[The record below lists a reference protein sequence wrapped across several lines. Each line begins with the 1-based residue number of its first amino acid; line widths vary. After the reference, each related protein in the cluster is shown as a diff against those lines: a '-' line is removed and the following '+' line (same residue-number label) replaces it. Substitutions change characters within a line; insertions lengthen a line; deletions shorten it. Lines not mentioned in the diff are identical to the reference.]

1 MASQPKSNEN
11 ALPCVDCCLIAAAND
26 KENML
31 TPSFSIATNC
41 FEGCLDTNDAMLD
54 FVESLG
60 SIVANPDVNSKN
72 VNKKM
77 QCFELNLKKII
88 TFCQTIPDLFARFY
102 ELILEDMNK
111 YTHKHNNKTVII
123 LYPLIRDRVDADI
136 KSFETMF
143 RENRTPKRRIMKF
156 LLETGDINAFTVM
169 LQTLF
174 SFHAYG
180 MDLALVLP
188 PKMRFIIESFT
199 EVDYAM
205 SDDCNFNTL
214 YLHKSMCIIAKQ
226 VLDAV
231 LIEGNIDVV
240 ELEKKVDKTSGPGLQ
255 FGLSELLLFYNKQ
268 EHSLHH
274 FCYSARENDET
285 VRIYCERLPIAEE
298 TKVLNNEYEIH
309 SFEWIFHIKKEPF
322 KQFLQK
328 ALLISRSEVSDNA
341 TVDVT
346 STNEVGKDDDVGD
359 SMTCDND
366 CVDPSK
372 DKKLIS
378 RKDIGENV
386 SEDSN
391 GDDDDTDPTKRMAT
405 VTSRFTVEIGN
416 LFKYWDK
423 SQNSDPTMKE
433 RRFVTTRVGTDWP
446 HLYNSPCVVTI
457 KYNHALKF
465 ESAKNRNAFAK
476 VSGFCKICQS
486 EHIFRI
492 KRSPFKEF
500 LGEKNKVKYIGVKD
514 MIIDVSVTGLF
525 HETDGKPDITKPVHK
540 KENADGYHLKG
551 EERQILADY
560 ATNKG
565 VTSAFNDQ
573 FAFMNKDDM
582 SKFNITSIR
591 NRNVIKRA
599 MYQSEKKMHGGE
611 TPYSAVKT
619 VFLQQKTDFSP
630 NFEKTSASMALPGNV
645 RKFEEEPFK
654 VYFANYDQLKVGAHY
669 MNDPDKTTIIN
680 LDSSGKYWQD
690 GTRAGKEALN
700 SAIVIPPVSKG
711 HSPFPIMETVSCSN
725 KTIDFIQFLQYSW
738 HLMSTAINNE
748 KVANP
753 AIAVSDFSFPNLHA
767 FLNFFNKTDIYEYL
781 RTAYNCF
788 CKNLPLPYG
797 TIITICK
804 NHILPILL
812 KTARAMHVDKAV
824 ADTFICGFLKV
835 LEVGL

>member
-1 MASQPKSNEN
+1 
-11 ALPCVDCCLIAAAND
+11 
-26 KENML
+26 
-31 TPSFSIATNC
+31 
-41 FEGCLDTNDAMLD
+41 MLD

-60 SIVANPDVNSKN
+60 CIVANPDVNSKN
-72 VNKKM
+72 VNKKL
-77 QCFELNLKKII
+77 QCFEMNLKKII
-88 TFCQTIPDLFARFY
+88 TFCQTIPNLFARFY

-111 YTHKHNNKTVII
+111 YTHNHNNKTVIF
-123 LYPLIRDRVDADI
+123 LYRLIRDCVEADI
-136 KSFETMF
+136 KSFEIMF
-143 RENRTPKRRIMKF
+143 RENRTAKRNIMKF

-174 SFHAYG
+174 SFHVYG
-180 MDLALVLP
+180 MDLSILLP
-188 PKMRFIIESFT
+188 PKMRFITESFT

-205 SDDCNFNTL
+205 ADDCNFNTL

-231 LIEGNIDVV
+231 LMKGNIGVV
-240 ELEKKVDKTSGPGLQ
+240 ELDKKVDKRAGPSLQ

-274 FCYSARENDET
+274 FCYSAREDDQI
-285 VRIYCERLPIAEE
+285 VRIYCERLPIAEG
-298 TKVLNNEYEIH
+298 TKVFNKDHEIH

-328 ALLISRSEVSDNA
+328 AQLISKEQLTDNA

-346 STNEVGKDDDVGD
+346 NTNEVGKDDAD
-359 SMTCDND
+359 SMTYDND
-366 CVDPSK
+366 CGDHSMVK
-372 DKKLIS
+372 DEKQIS
-378 RKDIGENV
+378 GEEIKENV
-386 SEDSN
+386 SDSN
-391 GDDDDTDPTKRMAT
+391 GEDEIEDKDHTKRMAT
-405 VTSRFTVEIGN
+405 VTSRFSVEVGN

-446 HLYNSPCVVTI
+446 HFYNSPCVVII

-476 VSGFCKICQS
+476 VSGFCKICHS

-500 LGEKNKVKYIGVKD
+500 LGEKNKVKYIGAKD
-514 MIIDVSVTGLF
+514 MIVDVSVTGMF
-525 HETDGKPDITKPVHK
+525 HETNGKPDITKPVHK
-540 KENADGYHLKG
+540 EENADGYHLKG
-551 EERQILADY
+551 EERQIMADY

-565 VTSAFNDQ
+565 VTSAFHDQ

-591 NRNVIKRA
+591 NRNVIKQA
-599 MYQSEKKMHGGE
+599 MYQSEKKLHCGE
-611 TPYSAVKT
+611 TPYTAVKT
-619 VFLQQKTDFSP
+619 VFLQQKADYSP

-669 MNDPDKTTIIN
+669 LNSQDKKTIIN

-711 HSPFPIMETVSCSN
+711 QSPFPIMETVSCSN

-767 FLNFFNKTDIYEYL
+767 FLDFFNKTDIYEYL
-781 RTAYNCF
+781 RTAYDCF

>member
-1 MASQPKSNEN
+1 M
-11 ALPCVDCCLIAAAND
+11 
-26 KENML
+26 
-31 TPSFSIATNC
+31 
-41 FEGCLDTNDAMLD
+41 
-54 FVESLG
+54 
-60 SIVANPDVNSKN
+60 
-72 VNKKM
+72 
-77 QCFELNLKKII
+77 
-88 TFCQTIPDLFARFY
+88 PDLFARFY
-102 ELILEDMNK
+102 KLILEDMNE
-111 YTHKHNNKTVII
+111 YTHKHNNKTVIF
-123 LYPLIRDRVDADI
+123 LYPLIRDRAAADI

-143 RENRTPKRRIMKF
+143 CENRTAKRHIMKF

-180 MDLALVLP
+180 MDLSLVLP

-205 SDDCNFNTL
+205 ADDCNFNTL

-226 VLDAV
+226 LLDAV
-231 LIEGNIDVV
+231 LIKGNIGVV
-240 ELEKKVDKTSGPGLQ
+240 ELDRKVDKTAGPSLQ
-255 FGLSELLLFYNKQ
+255 FGLSNLLLFYNKQ
-268 EHSLHH
+268 EHSFHH
-274 FCYSARENDET
+274 FCYSARENDQT

-298 TKVLNNEYEIH
+298 TKVINKEYEIH
-309 SFEWIFHIKKEPF
+309 SFEWIFHIKKKPF
-322 KQFLQK
+322 KQFLQTAGLMSK
-328 ALLISRSEVSDNA
+328 EQVSHNA

-346 STNEVGKDDDVGD
+346 NTIEVGKDDENDDIGD
-359 SMTCDND
+359 SITCDDD
-366 CVDPSK
+366 CGAQSMVK

-378 RKDIGENV
+378 LEEVGENV
-386 SEDSN
+386 SDENNSN
-391 GDDDDTDPTKRMAT
+391 GEDDILDIDHTKSKAT
-405 VTSRFTVEIGN
+405 VTSQFTVEVGN

-423 SQNSDPTMKE
+423 IQNSDPDMKE

-446 HLYNSPCVVTI
+446 RFYNSPCVVTI

-465 ESAKNRNAFAK
+465 ESAKNKNAFAK

-492 KRSPFKEF
+492 KRSPFKDF
-500 LGEKNKVKYIGVKD
+500 LGEKNKVKYIGMKD
-514 MIIDVSVTGLF
+514 MIVDVCVTGMF
-525 HETDGKPDITKPVHK
+525 HETNGKPDITKPVHK
-540 KENADGYHLKG
+540 EENADGYHLKG
-551 EERQILADY
+551 EERQIMADY

-599 MYQSEKKMHGGE
+599 MYQSEKKMHCGE

-669 MNDPDKTTIIN
+669 MNSPGKKTIIN

-711 HSPFPIMETVSCSN
+711 QSPFPIMETVSCSN

-738 HLMSTAINNE
+738 HLMSTAINNS

-753 AIAVSDFSFPNLHA
+753 SIAVSDFSFPNLHA
-767 FLNFFNKTDIYEYL
+767 FLDFFNKTDIYEYL
-781 RTAYNCF
+781 RTAYDCF

-812 KTARAMHVDKAV
+812 KTARAMNVDKAV